1 MSREDRPAEFTVCL
15 PDGRPINAYTDT
27 HGRVV
32 TRDGS
37 APGGPPRLFHDLFM
51 EAVPRSRR
59 RDGPQPPRL
68 PDSLVVPNSARELQE
83 SDVFYSEQLLD
94 TISLKESSVTTTSSS
109 SPQAVAVA
117 HDTIEVS
124 PPSGRLSL
132 GSPILSRIPYGWHL
146 VFFIG
151 IDRGGSFHIYP
162 HIGGPYQSLEDA
174 DNAITCHLDD
184 RREKNVCLDGLSRM
198 EINVRRA
205 LYLPDGTRRKLSK
218 SYTAQESHKNTCLL
232 VQALLDKYNED
243 HNLKPAYELK
253 DVICIQSICEG
264 RPHKWYYHLN
274 FTARTKGEDVFHS
287 GIDSLFFA
295 EITRIGG
302 AYKEFALSCLY
313 MLKPNDNGHCRGC
326 TNNGSVNL
334 KHPNEADEYTGGH
347 LDAYLPRF
355 FTAGC

>member
-232 VQALLDKYNED
+232 VQALLDKSLHMNSKMSYAYNQFVRGALISGTIISISLQGPKEKMCFTVASTVCSL
-243 HNLKPAYELK
+243 LKSHVLEEHIKSLRSAVSTCLSLTIM
-253 DVICIQSICEG
+253 V
-264 RPHKWYYHLN
+264 
-274 FTARTKGEDVFHS
+274 TAVVVQIMEVLT
-287 GIDSLFFA
+287 
-295 EITRIGG
+295 
-302 AYKEFALSCLY
+302 
-313 MLKPNDNGHCRGC
+313 
-326 TNNGSVNL
+326 
-334 KHPNEADEYTGGH
+334 
-347 LDAYLPRF
+347 
-355 FTAGC
+355 